1 MKILYFAKISED
13 LGKSEDTLKIEK
25 KLKVYQIIEILKKK
39 NDKYALV
46 FKNLSNVKFAINC
59 EYVSKNHL
67 ISDKDEL
74 AIFPPV
80 TGG

>member
-46 FKNLSNVKFAINC
+46 FKIDFNLFVQFF
-59 EYVSKNHL
+59 KNKIFSFYHKL
-67 ISDKDEL
+67 VVLTFFMIISQ
-74 AIFPPV
+74 
-80 TGG
+80 